1 MSTQE
6 TASETAGPATPAAT
20 RITVVENGPLQVKGA
35 VELVDH
41 DGNPY
46 VTRRTVFLCRCGQS
60 ATKPFC
66 DGSHVRT
73 RFTAPERA
81 GAPD

>member
-6 TASETAGPATPAAT
+6 TASAT

-35 VELVDH
+35 MALVDQ
-41 DGNPY
+41 DGNAY
-46 VTRRTVFLCRCGQS
+46 ETRRTVFLCRCGQS

-73 RFTAPERA
+73 GFEAPERA
-81 GAPD
+81 GSTS

>member
-6 TASETAGPATPAAT
+6 TAPEAAGPATAAAT
-20 RITVVENGPLQVKGA
+20 RITVVENGPLQVKGN

-73 RFTAPERA
+73 RFTARERA